1 MDFPSEGRG
10 GAHLSPEILDK
21 MTAGELQDAL
31 DKALDS
37 MDDETYDHSV
47 ITAYLDA
54 LERKNPLPRHPS
66 AQESYEAFRNKLSN
80 IVPDNAEKPSNF
92 NRGRP
97 RARRILRS
105 GLIAAVIAV
114 SLFLGMIA
122 AQAAGVD
129 VFGAIA
135 RWTDS
140 VFSFGEIEPEHS
152 VSATA
157 ASTGDQLPP
166 SAREAIE
173 AYLPQVP
180 SDFVAGEPF
189 VYFDHNTNNTRYSLQ
204 YTYNTSYIQFEAIQ
218 GSNSRALYEKD
229 NGDVLSY
236 SLGNITYYIFSNYDN
251 SVAAWY
257 TDEWEYS
264 ISTNLSASELT
275 NIIMATYKEH

>member
-80 IVPDNAEKPSNF
+80 IVPDSAEKPSNF

-189 VYFDHNTNNTRYSLQ
+189 IYVDYSTDNIVYSIEYISHDNR
-204 YTYNTSYIQFEAIQ
+204 IQFNVVEYNEEPKI
-218 GSNSRALYEKD
+218 LYEKD
-229 NGDVLSY
+229 WNSVESY
-236 SLGNITYYIFSNYDN
+236 SSSNLNCYIFNNNDF

-257 TDEWEYS
+257 IDKFEYS
-264 ISTNLSASELT
+264 LSTNIGVESLKQ
-275 NIIMATYKEH
+275 IIDSYT

>member
-21 MTAGELQDAL
+21 MTADELQDAL

-54 LERKNPLPRHPS
+54 LERKYPLPRHPS

-80 IVPDNAEKPSNF
+80 IVPDSAEKPSNF

-189 VYFDHNTNNTRYSLQ
+189 VYVNSLNDDIVYSILYTNGDNS
-204 YTYNTSYIQFEAIQ
+204 IQFEAIKHDADEL
-218 GSNSRALYEKD
+218 NLLYEK
-229 NGDVLSY
+229 NISRVTSY
-236 SLGNITYYIFSNYDN
+236 TSGELDFYIFENNN
-251 SVAAWY
+251 SSIAAWHC
-257 TDEWEYS
+257 EGFEYS
-264 ISTNLSASELT
+264 ISTNCTIQELT
-275 NIIMATYKEH
+275 RLIDAYK

>member
-80 IVPDNAEKPSNF
+80 IVPDSAEKPSNF
-92 NRGRP
+92 NRCRP

-180 SDFVAGEPF
+180 SDFVAGEPIL
-189 VYFDHNTNNTRYSLQ
+189 YIDPRTGGIGYSVRFINGESIIQ
-204 YTYNTSYIQFEAIQ
+204 YQAIQ
-218 GSNSRALYEKD
+218 YEDNPLLLYEKD
-229 NGDVLSY
+229 ANNVKHHNSSGFEC
-236 SLGNITYYIFSNYDN
+236 YIFANN
-251 SVAAWY
+251 SSFVAAWY
-257 TDEWEYS
+257 SGEFEYS
-264 ISTNLSASELT
+264 ISTNTTYAEL
-275 NIIMATYKEH
+275 IEVIDSI